1 MAGLSKENIV
11 ALIGKSYLKPENSII
26 AGMATV
32 GLVLANYNLHNG
44 SAAQASNTAP
54 MNPDLLS
61 STKKAGYTSLLL
73 VAGIS
78 LIAHDPNVFILGC
91 AAIIAMHSTY
101 IHAIA
106 TQPNTGTIAAAAG
119 AAAPLFAAA

>member
-1 MAGLSKENIV
+1 V

-44 SAAQASNTAP
+44 SAASASATPAWN
-54 MNPDLLS
+54 NDLAS

-73 VAGIS
+73 VAGVS
-78 LIAHDPNVFILGC
+78 LIAKDPNVFILGC
-91 AAIIAMHSTY
+91 AAIIAMHSSY

-106 TQPNTGTIAAAAG
+106 TSPNTGTIVAG
-119 AAAPLFAAA
+119 AAAASPLFAAA

>member
-1 MAGLSKENIV
+1 MG
-11 ALIGKSYLKPENSII
+11 LIGASYLKPENSII

-32 GLVLANYNLHNG
+32 GLVIANYNLHNG
-44 SAAQASNTAP
+44 SAAEASNTPAW
-54 MNPDLLS
+54 NADLTS
-61 STKKAGYTSLLL
+61 STKKAGYISLAL

-78 LIAHDPNVFILGC
+78 LISHDPNVFILGC

-106 TQPNTGTIAAAAG
+106 TSPNTGTIVAGAAAAG
-119 AAAPLFAAA
+119 PLFAAA